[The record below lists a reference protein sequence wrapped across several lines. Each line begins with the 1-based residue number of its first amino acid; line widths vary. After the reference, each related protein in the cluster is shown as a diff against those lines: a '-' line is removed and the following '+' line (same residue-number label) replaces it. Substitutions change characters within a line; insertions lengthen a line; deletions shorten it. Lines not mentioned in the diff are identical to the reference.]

1 MKEKLKR
8 REFLARS
15 CRAGLA
21 GCAVLMCGNTLAMSN
36 FLLQDDKIPDPKK
49 LNYCGYICPEKCEFL
64 MATLA
69 DDEALKKECHESWG
83 IKERYGKDFD
93 PETAFCYGCKTEGK
107 PEGVV
112 VTECTV
118 RSCVIEKELDC
129 CIECKELS
137 TCDKDLWIRY
147 PDFHKS
153 VKGLQQKYLEAK
165 G

>member
-21 GCAVLMCGNTLAMSN
+21 GCAVMMCGNAVGMSGILN
-36 FLLQDDKIPDPKK
+36 QDDDIPDPKK
-49 LNYCGYICPEKCEFL
+49 LNYCGYTCPEKCEFL
-64 MATLA
+64 MATLE
-69 DDEALKKECHESWG
+69 DDEAGKKECHEAWA

-93 PETAFCYGCKTEGK
+93 LETAFCYGCKANGK

-118 RSCVIEKELDC
+118 RSCVIEKGLDC
-129 CIECKELS
+129 CIECDELTS
-137 TCDKDLWIRY
+137 CDKDLWKRF
-147 PDFHKS
+147 PDFYKG
-153 VKGLQQKYLEAK
+153 VIGLQEKYQGA
-165 G
+165 